1 MLMLMMLCSSFSGSN
16 TRGVTYVNN
25 EGKAVEWLLALKHVK
40 DTTLDAL
47 KQALFGLLNKYNI
60 SITRLRG
67 QGYDGA
73 SNMRCEFNGIQ
84 TRILDG
90 NPYALYI
97 HCFPHQ
103 LQLVVVSIASCCS
116 SVHDFFEYI
125 SLIVNMTSAS
135 CKRRD
140 ALIEAHHQSIL
151 ENLESGEM
159 FRGSGQHQENNLTR
173 PGDTRWGSHHKT
185 LIRLDQM
192 WNSMIEVLGMVEID
206 GRAPSQAGGLIEKV
220 ESFKFAF
227 ILKLMLRLA
236 RYYK

>member
-1 MLMLMMLCSSFSGSN
+1 
-16 TRGVTYVNN
+16 
-25 EGKAVEWLLALKHVK
+25 
-40 DTTLDAL
+40 
-47 KQALFGLLNKYNI
+47 
-60 SITRLRG
+60 
-67 QGYDGA
+67 
-73 SNMRCEFNGIQ
+73 
-84 TRILDG
+84 
-90 NPYALYI
+90 
-97 HCFPHQ
+97 
-103 LQLVVVSIASCCS
+103 VVVSIASCCS